1 MTKWIQEIR
10 STGLEMRK
18 AIEIDLMLRRY
29 QKSINGQIAFEE
41 RIQEMG
47 VNAWSV
53 LKNSWRSII
62 KRSLD
67 VVSTTL
73 SLVIFAPLMG
83 IVALAVKLDSK
94 GPALYSQ
101 VRVGKNGKF
110 FKIYK
115 FRTMKNNAEKESGPV
130 WAQQN
135 DPRITR
141 LGKFLRTS
149 HLDELPQLINVLKG
163 EMSLVGPRPE
173 RPMFVEELKKVIPH
187 YEQRLS
193 AKPGITGLAQINRT
207 YDETLQDVKQKVRY
221 DRFYI
226 KKMCPF
232 LDVKVLVLTVGTMMF
247 RTGR

>member
-18 AIEIDLMLRRY
+18 SIEIDLMLRRY

-47 VNAWSV
+47 VTAWSV

-173 RPMFVEELKKVIPH
+173 RPMFVDELKKVIPH

-193 AKPGITGLAQINRT
+193 AKPGITGLAQIKRT